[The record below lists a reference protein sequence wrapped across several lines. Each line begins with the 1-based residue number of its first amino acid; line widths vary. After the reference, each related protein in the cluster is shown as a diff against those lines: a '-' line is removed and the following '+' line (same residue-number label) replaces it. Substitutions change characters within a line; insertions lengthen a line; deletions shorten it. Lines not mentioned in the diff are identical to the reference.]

1 MRHNLPAK
9 VDCLPGFLQFASS
22 ACRSKIQNFENDK
35 NSSCFILSTVDL
47 AQHHSTIMLYQFSKS
62 MYLDKAPIS

>member
-1 MRHNLPAK
+1 MRHNLPAQ
-9 VDCLPGFLQFASS
+9 VDCLPGFLPFASS

-47 AQHHSTIMLYQFSKS
+47 AQHQSTIMLYQFSKS
-62 MYLDKAPIS
+62 MYLDKAPI